1 MKITFP
7 ASLALGALVAAF
19 PALAAD
25 VTPQRL
31 TNPEPQN
38 WLHNHHTYDGQ
49 RYSTLDKINR
59 ANVKDLKLAYAV
71 AIGGASANENQIGRA
86 HV

>member
-1 MKITFP
+1 MKKGYF
-7 ASLALGALVAAF
+7 ASLALGALLAGA

-31 TNPEPQN
+31 ANPEPQN

-59 ANVKDLKLAYAV
+59 
-71 AIGGASANENQIGRA
+71 EIGRA